1 MLYAPY
7 TCDDIPVHAVF
18 HPTRLVFSIFRLL
31 TEAIF
36 TSQGF
41 SVHFA
46 SHSEV
51 DRKTLAGEDAL
62 RLNNREYPTHWKN
75 TPYIYYHKSR
85 DIHK

>member
-7 TCDDIPVHAVF
+7 TCDDYTCTCSFPSNLTCV
-18 HPTRLVFSIFRLL
+18 SRLL

-46 SHSEV
+46 PHSEV

-62 RLNNREYPTHWKN
+62 RLKNREYPTHWKKN
-75 TPYIYYHKSR
+75 PIYYHKSR
-85 DIHK
+85 EIRK